1 LISDES
7 SPQLIIEVGTCDPTH
22 AKCHHEG
29 QWRVVIRGA
38 MRHGL
43 LTLCAAC
50 LLATAASPLAQ
61 AGSYHVL
68 ACSSTSATNAPIPN
82 NAWTQV
88 PAKAPRG
95 LEAFVSCPPQGS
107 DQHDGIVA
115 QDQLPVLHKP
125 APRADVFWRFAAPAG
140 TSITGISVVRF
151 LGKSRDQDWRPYGR
165 ADRTV
170 FDTCRIASGKDE
182 CKRSGKATFRIH
194 NASTIDYGVRCNA
207 RSGGCVTGSRL
218 HHVWVSLYAADVSLN
233 DPSAPRLTGGPT
245 GPLWRADGWHRGTE
259 SAIFGGRD
267 NTGIGEAGWF
277 IDGNQQT
284 LDRGACDNSR
294 PIPCADMAPTPHA
307 LNLAA
312 FHDGPHKLQAVVK
325 DAAGNRATAG
335 PITLKVD
342 NTPPGAPGA
351 LTAAPVDDG
360 SFTATWS
367 NPDGQFAPIAK
378 AHYRFCPA
386 ASTGQFCRAE
396 QTSTGSNIS
405 SIPGLHL
412 PTPGV
417 WSLIVW
423 LEDAAG
429 NLSTDNTSSLVLGP
443 GQTGVPVSAE
453 LTLSRAKLDR
463 HHRLAVR
470 GQAATDLTTKLVI
483 RYRYRA
489 GKHHTLHSIT
499 KHAAAHHGAYVAHI
513 KLPAAA
519 RRIRRGTVT
528 VTYPGDATHTPAKL
542 NQRIKLPRLP
552 RRSRLGRPSAGA

>member
-1 LISDES
+1 M
-7 SPQLIIEVGTCDPTH
+7 
-22 AKCHHEG
+22 
-29 QWRVVIRGA
+29 RRGV
-38 MRHGL
+38 

-50 LLATAASPLAQ
+50 LLATAVSPLAQ

-68 ACSSTSATNAPIPN
+68 ACSSIGATNAAIPN

-95 LEAFVSCPPQGS
+95 LEAFVFCPPQGS
-107 DQHDGIVA
+107 DRHDGIVA
-115 QDQLPVLHKP
+115 QDHLPVPPKP
-125 APRADVFWRFAAPAG
+125 ASGASVFWRFAAPAG

-165 ADRTV
+165 ADGAV

-182 CKRSGKATFRIH
+182 CKRSGKATFRIR

-233 DPSAPRLTGGPT
+233 DPSAPRLTGGPA
-245 GPLWRADGWHRGTE
+245 GPLWRTNGWHRGTE
-259 SAIFGGRD
+259 TAIFGGRD

-277 IDGNQQT
+277 IDGNQQP

-312 FHDGPHKLQAVVK
+312 FRDGQHKLQAVVK
-325 DAAGNRATAG
+325 DAAGNQATTG
-335 PITLKVD
+335 PITLNVD

-396 QTSTGSNIS
+396 QTSTGNNIS
-405 SIPGLHL
+405 SIAGLHL

-429 NLSTDNTSSLVLGP
+429 NLSTNNTSSLVLGP

-470 GQAATDLTTKLVI
+470 GQAASDLTTKLVV
-483 RYRYRA
+483 RYRYRP

-499 KHAAAHHGAYVAHI
+499 KHAAAHHGVYVAHFN
-513 KLPAAA
+513 LPAAA
-519 RRIRRGTVT
+519 RRKRRGTVT
-528 VTYPGDATHTPAKL
+528 VSYPGDATHTPAKV

-552 RRSRLGRPSAGA
+552 RRSRRGRPSAAA